1 MYGVDQFTA
10 IINPPEAAILAVGQ
24 IKEKAVPIDGKV
36 EIKTMM
42 TVTLSSDHR
51 LIDGAIA
58 GKFLAHL
65 RDVLEQPLELLI
77 GEDKN

>member
-1 MYGVDQFTA
+1 
-10 IINPPEAAILAVGQ
+10 
-24 IKEKAVPIDGKV
+24 
-36 EIKTMM
+36 MM